1 MSGIKDLFLKYQE
14 GNIDPLDAYIQA
26 KQEDDEHQQ
35 YIEELKKAA
44 TEEAKRYGEKA
55 FEKGDYYV
63 EVRTGRKMFNFKS
76 CQSWKSKQEEL
87 KEVEERLKL
96 SWESLNKNMHTVSDD
111 GEVVEVPEVT
121 FTSDYI
127 TFKKL
132 NK

>member
-1 MSGIKDLFLKYQE
+1 MSNIKDLFLQYQE

-26 KQEDDEHQQ
+26 KQEADEHQH

-44 TEEAKRYGEKA
+44 TEEAKRYGKA
-55 FEKGDYYV
+55 FEKGDYYI

-76 CQSWKSKQEEL
+76 CQSWKSKQDEL